1 MEKENIQISKEKVLA
16 EYKQADSEKKTLLE
30 NLFGKDLFVP
40 KDVTE
45 RIKTF
50 EDAIKELSI
59 MAEKGDEKAAMLLAD
74 YESNANNIKMIE
86 TIAYMKLCI
95 VTYALNEG
103 WEPQFTEDEYRYY
116 PYFYLYTQEEID
128 RMDEDDKEQLLFVG
142 GPAHNGAP
150 CGISFA
156 PSNYAFSDS
165 NPYIG
170 ARLAFKTRELV
181 KYAGTQFAE
190 IWSAFVFKPVEKK
203 EKK

>member
-30 NLFGKDLFVP
+30 NLFGKELFIP
-40 KDVTE
+40 KDITE

-50 EDAIKELSI
+50 DDAYQALGENHPYCRAIDNYGYAVKDTDVKDDSDI
-59 MAEKGDEKAAMLLAD
+59 W
-74 YESNANNIKMIE
+74 
-86 TIAYMKLCI
+86 AYLKLRIICA
-95 VTYALNEG
+95 ALNEG

-128 RMDEDDKEQLLFVG
+128 RMDEDDKEQLLHVG
-142 GPAHNGAP
+142 GLARHGAQ
-150 CGISFA
+150 CGLSCA
-156 PSNYAFSDS
+156 LSVDAFSYS
-165 NPYIG
+165 NAYIG
-170 ARLAFKTRELV
+170 ARLAFKTRELA

>member
-30 NLFGKDLFVP
+30 NLFGKELFIP
-40 KDVTE
+40 KDITE

-50 EDAIKELSI
+50 DDAYQALGENHPYCRAFDNYGYAVKDTDVKDDSDIW
-59 MAEKGDEKAAMLLAD
+59 
-74 YESNANNIKMIE
+74 
-86 TIAYMKLCI
+86 AYLKLRIICA
-95 VTYALNEG
+95 ALNEG

-142 GPAHNGAP
+142 GSANAGAL
-150 CGISFA
+150 CGLSSAIS
-156 PSNYAFSDS
+156 NRAFSS
-165 NPYIG
+165 SIALLG
-170 ARLAFKTRELV
+170 ARLAFKTRELA

>member
-16 EYKQADSEKKTLLE
+16 EYKQADSEKKALLE

-50 EDAIKELSI
+50 DDAYQALGENHPYCRAFDNYGYAVKDTDVKDDSDIW
-59 MAEKGDEKAAMLLAD
+59 
-74 YESNANNIKMIE
+74 
-86 TIAYMKLCI
+86 AYLKLRIICA
-95 VTYALNEG
+95 ALNEG

-142 GPAHNGAP
+142 GLAYHGAR
-150 CGISFA
+150 CGLSCA
-156 PSNYAFSDS
+156 PSNFAFSCS
-165 NPYIG
+165 VTYLG
-170 ARLAFKTRELV
+170 ARLAFKTRELA